1 MYHHI
6 SHMHYIFLIPG
17 IYVIMLLEVL
27 KSWLKSVI
35 MFAILVIGF
44 ALSFYCLLDKQKP
57 FNSPGWCFL
66 RLFCSVLR
74 PILPQYVINQHSAL
88 QLNVSLALCSPTL
101 FSFSALRPRQVCPS
115 PKHFYS
121 YPYLLLGL
129 SIAKVLV
136 WFIGE
141 ISYED
146 LFLEQQL
153 EYVEIATIIL
163 FIFFITMNIAFIN
176 LLVSFCYIKANIGA
190 NRLG

>member
-1 MYHHI
+1 MLNYYEKFLAML
-6 SHMHYIFLIPG
+6 SDELTCLFLIFDVNIRYLI
-17 IYVIMLLEVL
+17 IYSGGPRKRVN
-27 KSWLKSVI
+27 
-35 MFAILVIGF
+35 
-44 ALSFYCLLDKQKP
+44 SFL
-57 FNSPGWCFL
+57 
-66 RLFCSVLR
+66 
-74 PILPQYVINQHSAL
+74 A
-88 QLNVSLALCSPTL
+88 LNVLSPSIAKALLYSLSH
-101 FSFSALRPRQVCPS
+101 S
-115 PKHFYS
+115 
-121 YPYLLLGL
+121 LLGL